1 MIRWLIEKLRGPRV
15 APQPRLSQRE
25 VLEIARRASMA
36 DALCEQLSL
45 VTFGKRSGRLVWT
58 VSSATIGQMLE
69 VTVEDATGEVLAVR
83 RVGVR

>member
-1 MIRWLIEKLRGPRV
+1 MIRWLIERLRRPRV

-25 VLEIARRASMA
+25 VLEIARSACAS
-36 DALCEQLSL
+36 DALCDHLSL
-45 VTFGKRSGRLVWT
+45 ATFGELSGRLVWT

-69 VTVEDATGEVLAVR
+69 VTVDDTSGEVLAVQ